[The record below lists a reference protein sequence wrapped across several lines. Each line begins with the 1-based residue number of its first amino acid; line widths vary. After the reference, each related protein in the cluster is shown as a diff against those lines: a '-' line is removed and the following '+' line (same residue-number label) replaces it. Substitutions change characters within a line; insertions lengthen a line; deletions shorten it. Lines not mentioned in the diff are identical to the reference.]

1 MTTIDYGSSAL
12 TDRVDRPAG
21 PGIGRSLLGGAG
33 VLVVCVASVAFTL
46 VSPVLALVAPV
57 LDGGRRRS

>member
-1 MTTIDYGSSAL
+1 MTTIDRSPYAL
-12 TDRVDRPAG
+12 TDHLDRPAG
-21 PGIGRSLLGGAG
+21 PGIGRTILGGAG

-46 VSPVLALVAPV
+46 ASPVLALVAPV